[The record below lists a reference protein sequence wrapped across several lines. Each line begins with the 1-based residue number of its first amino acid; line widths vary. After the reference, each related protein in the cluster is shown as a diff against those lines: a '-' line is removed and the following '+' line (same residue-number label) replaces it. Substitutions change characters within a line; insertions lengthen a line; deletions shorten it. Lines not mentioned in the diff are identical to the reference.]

1 MDKALRSLALLRDP
15 LRASSLV
22 MVAGSLGLWFRAKT
36 VDQEQRANAEHRAIF
51 VGLWPAM
58 LWLLGEAL
66 PEQRG
71 RRR

>member
-1 MDKALRSLALLRDP
+1 MDRALRRVVWLRDP
-15 LRASSLV
+15 LRLSSLA

-51 VGLWPAM
+51 IGLWPSM
-58 LWLLGEAL
+58 LWLMGEAL
-66 PEQRG
+66 PDKRG